1 MATDAK
7 NRWWVYLDERF
18 PLVKNGLLIAVFAAA
33 AVGYAAVL
41 ARETPPPQLVSLPGA
56 MLIAF
61 LTLFL
66 FFFQLRVADEF
77 KDYADDAQFRSYRPV
92 PRGLVSLHEL
102 GVLAI
107 AAAVIQFG
115 LAFSLG
121 WGMVLLLAL
130 VWGYIWL
137 MREEF
142 FAPDWL
148 KAHPVLY
155 MLSHMVVMPLMAL
168 YASACFWLPAGLG
181 LPATLGWFLL
191 VSYCNGMVIELGRK
205 IRAPQDEE
213 TGVETYSALWGR
225 SNAVTVWLAVMGSLA
240 IASLLAAHTIQ
251 FLPLVVLIL
260 LLLLTAAMIV
270 SWRFLSNPIT
280 RWAKSFEWISG
291 LSTLLV
297 YTSLGILPLFL
308 QHRL

>member
-41 ARETPPPQLVSLPGA
+41 ARETPPQQPVSLPGA

-77 KDYADDAQFRSYRPV
+77 KDYADDAQFRPYRPV
-92 PRGLVSLHEL
+92 PRGLVNLHEL

-142 FAPDWL
+142 FAPEWL

-168 YASACFWLPAGLG
+168 YASACFWLPAGLS
-181 LPATLGWFLL
+181 LPTTLGWFLL
-191 VSYCNGMVIELGRK
+191 VSYCNGMIIELGRK

-225 SNAVTVWLAVMGSLA
+225 SNAVAVWLAVMGGLA
-240 IASLLAAHTIQ
+240 IASLLAARTIQ
-251 FLPLVVLIL
+251 FLPLVTLFL
-260 LLLLTAAMIV
+260 LPLLTTAMVV
-270 SWRFLSNPIT
+270 SWRFISNPIT
-280 RWAKSFEWISG
+280 RWAKGFEWISG

-297 YTSLGILPLFL
+297 YSSLGILPLFL
-308 QHRL
+308 QY

>member
-1 MATDAK
+1 MATETK
-7 NRWWVYLDERF
+7 NRWLIYLDERF

-41 ARETPPPQLVSLPGA
+41 ARETPTAQPISLPSV

-92 PRGLVSLHEL
+92 PRGLVSLQEL
-102 GVLAI
+102 GILAI
-107 AAAVIQFG
+107 AAGVIQFG

-121 WGMVLLLAL
+121 WGMVLWLAI
-130 VWGYIWL
+130 VWGYIGL
-137 MREEF
+137 MRQEF
-142 FAPDWL
+142 FAPEWL

-181 LPATLGWFLL
+181 LPTTLGWFLL
-191 VSYCNGMVIELGRK
+191 VSYFNGMVIEIGRK
-205 IRAPQDEE
+205 IRAPQGEE

-225 SNAVTVWLAVMGSLA
+225 PNAVAVWLAVMGGLA
-240 IASLLAAHTIQ
+240 IATLLAAHAIQ
-251 FLPLVVLIL
+251 FLPLVVLL
-260 LLLLTAAMIV
+260 LLPLLTAATIV
-270 SWRFLSNPIT
+270 SWRFLSHPTT
-280 RWAKSFEWISG
+280 RWAKGFEWISG
-291 LSTLLV
+291 LGTLLV
-297 YTSLGILPLFL
+297 YASLGILPLFL
-308 QHRL
+308 QYRL